1 MRINS
6 RGALASEPA
15 LMEVFR
21 VDSVR
26 TRSTALFNPAFL
38 AMLLIFFYEQILWQT
53 NPQTEHLENSN
64 AGLLWPLFL

>member
-1 MRINS
+1 
-6 RGALASEPA
+6 
-15 LMEVFR
+15 MEVFR